1 MGVCSVFA
9 QEKDWVFWQ
18 GQFFQANADKANDHE
33 TAYFWR
39 TQEPHI
45 KEMRITAI
53 LPDYPWVKI
62 SSYKNRTV
70 ERCIT
75 CHDGISSVS
84 SSHPPEFGC
93 AICHG
98 GEPESVDKNQA
109 HATLIYDPQAGT
121 GKRNPSSLSVV
132 EQSCGQLYCHSGHIR
147 EDRNHI
153 QRLNKSMMNTLAG
166 MISGLRY
173 QWAGQSKKTARY
185 AKRAIS
191 DKDGNIPHEW
201 GALEKLDKLPYFSY
215 LDIPESDKNT
225 IQPIS
230 KHPSDRLLRQKCFQ
244 CHIDSPPP
252 PGQYRSQGCA
262 ACHFAYSKTG
272 LYEGNDP
279 TISKTQPGHAKLH
292 QIQALPKRKIC
303 VQCHQRFS
311 IQTLGNEPS
320 PVKNIIVGPIN
331 QNEEAKNTSEETL
344 QQQAEVEQQQVSEGF
359 SAMMNN
365 EELLTVESQKEDNK
379 SAEEEE
385 LPPVKNIIVGPI
397 NQNEEAKNTS
407 EETLQQQAE
416 VEQQQVSE
424 GFSAMMNNEE
434 LLTVESQKEDNKSAE
449 EEELSLFTGKGNV
462 QIDVHTARGLDCID
476 CHTQRDIMGDG
487 NLYSKQHQAVEIRCE
502 TCHGNDST
510 YPMISKVTELD
521 DAVIRLSKHYK
532 GKPNS
537 VGDWMAVSKRKKRM
551 TNVKVQ
557 NGKMV
562 TIGKRSGR
570 VYNIPL
576 LRNKQIHFIPQ
587 HQSRLECTACHSQSI
602 VECQSCHASMKLG
615 QVELKTS
622 ERTPI
627 KIQQPYLMIGPR
639 GKVAPMF
646 AQPERHF
653 SMLDEKGNPILA
665 LGSIGQNRG
674 KYQKWHFTNP
684 DTSSGSNLAYSLNPH
699 STGTKV
705 RSCESCHLSPE
716 TLGLGKGDLKIGAN
730 NTGKNDSLV
739 PLNRLDE
746 KTQASVFDPQA
757 KVSIRGEVLAGSHQL
772 KARPFNQKEIIRIL
786 RVGNC
791 IPCHDRYG
799 DRIYQ
804 DIKKSYAFA
813 STLEH
818 RQLREQILNSRQIQ
832 P

>member
-18 GQFFQANADKANDHE
+18 NQFFQANADKASDHE
-33 TAYFWR
+33 ATYFWE
-39 TQEPHI
+39 TQEPYI
-45 KEMRITAI
+45 KEIQVTAT

-109 HATLIYDPQAGT
+109 HATLIYAPQAGT

-331 QNEEAKNTSEETL
+331 QNEEAKNMPEETL
-344 QQQAEVEQQQVSEGF
+344 QQ
-359 SAMMNN
+359 
-365 EELLTVESQKEDNK
+365 
-379 SAEEEE
+379 EEE
-385 LPPVKNIIVGPI
+385 V
-397 NQNEEAKNTS
+397 Q
-407 EETLQQQAE
+407 
-416 VEQQQVSE
+416 QQQVSE

-622 ERTPI
+622 EKTPI

-730 NTGKNDSLV
+730 NTGKNDALV

>member
-1 MGVCSVFA
+1 
-9 QEKDWVFWQ
+9 
-18 GQFFQANADKANDHE
+18 
-33 TAYFWR
+33 
-39 TQEPHI
+39 
-45 KEMRITAI
+45 
-53 LPDYPWVKI
+53 
-62 SSYKNRTV
+62 
-70 ERCIT
+70 
-75 CHDGISSVS
+75 
-84 SSHPPEFGC
+84 
-93 AICHG
+93 
-98 GEPESVDKNQA
+98 
-109 HATLIYDPQAGT
+109 
-121 GKRNPSSLSVV
+121 
-132 EQSCGQLYCHSGHIR
+132 
-147 EDRNHI
+147 
-153 QRLNKSMMNTLAG
+153 MNTLAG

-262 ACHFAYSKTG
+262 ACHFSYSKTG

-331 QNEEAKNTSEETL
+331 QNEEAKNMPEETL
-344 QQQAEVEQQQVSEGF
+344 QQQ
-359 SAMMNN
+359 
-365 EELLTVESQKEDNK
+365 EE
-379 SAEEEE
+379 
-385 LPPVKNIIVGPI
+385 
-397 NQNEEAKNTS
+397 
-407 EETLQQQAE
+407 E

-622 ERTPI
+622 EKTPI

-665 LGSIGQNRG
+665 LGSIGQHRG

>member
-1 MGVCSVFA
+1 VLIFDTIHAPDSFVWFGWFLNFSLTSQQTTVFTLKKGLTVLLITLMGVCSVFA

-18 GQFFQANADKANDHE
+18 GKFFQANADKASDYE

-39 TQEPHI
+39 TQEPYI
-45 KEMRITAI
+45 KEMRVTAI

-62 SSYKNRTV
+62 SSYRNRKV

-75 CHDGISSVS
+75 CHDGISTIS

-93 AICHG
+93 VICHG

-132 EQSCGQLYCHSGHIR
+132 EKSCGQLYCHSGHTR

-173 QWAGQSKKTARY
+173 QWAGQSKKTANY

-191 DKDGNIPHEW
+191 DKDGNVPHEW
-201 GALEKLDKLPYFSY
+201 GALKKLDKLPYFSS
-215 LDIPESDKNT
+215 LDIPESEKNT

-262 ACHFAYSKTG
+262 ACHFSYSKIG

-320 PVKNIIVGPIN
+320 PVKNILVGPIN
-331 QNEEAKNTSEETL
+331 QNEETKNMSEETL
-344 QQQAEVEQQQVSEGF
+344 QQQEKVEQQQVSEGF
-359 SAMMNN
+359 ASMMNN
-365 EELLTVESQKEDNK
+365 EELLTMESQKEDNK
-379 SAEEEE
+379 SDEEE
-385 LPPVKNIIVGPI
+385 K
-397 NQNEEAKNTS
+397 
-407 EETLQQQAE
+407 
-416 VEQQQVSE
+416 
-424 GFSAMMNNEE
+424 
-434 LLTVESQKEDNKSAE
+434 
-449 EEELSLFTGKGNV
+449 LSLFTGKGNV
-462 QIDVHTARGLDCID
+462 QVDVHTARGLDCID

-537 VGDWMAVSKRKKRM
+537 VGDWMAVSERKQRM

-570 VYNIPL
+570 IYNIPL

-615 QVELKTS
+615 QVDLETS
-622 ERTPI
+622 ERAPI
-627 KIQQPYLMIGPR
+627 KIQQPSLMIGPR

-653 SMLDEKGNPILA
+653 SMLDEKGNAILA
-665 LGSIGQNRG
+665 LGSTGQQRG
-674 KYQKWHFTNP
+674 KYQEWHFTNP
-684 DTSSGSNLAYSLNPH
+684 NTSSGSNLAYSLNPH

-739 PLNRLDE
+739 SLNRLDE

-818 RQLREQILNSRQIQ
+818 RQLREQILNSKQIQ

>member
-18 GQFFQANADKANDHE
+18 GQFFQANADNASDYE

-75 CHDGISSVS
+75 CHDGISTVS

-132 EQSCGQLYCHSGHIR
+132 EKSCGQLYCHSGHIR

-201 GALEKLDKLPYFSY
+201 GALEKLDKLPYFSS

-262 ACHFAYSKTG
+262 ACHFTYSKTG
-272 LYEGNDP
+272 FYEGNDP

-331 QNEEAKNTSEETL
+331 QNEEAKNMPEETL
-344 QQQAEVEQQQVSEGF
+344 QQ
-359 SAMMNN
+359 
-365 EELLTVESQKEDNK
+365 
-379 SAEEEE
+379 EEE
-385 LPPVKNIIVGPI
+385 V
-397 NQNEEAKNTS
+397 Q
-407 EETLQQQAE
+407 
-416 VEQQQVSE
+416 QQQVSE

-587 HQSRLECTACHSQSI
+587 HQSRLECTACHSQW
-602 VECQSCHASMKLG
+602 VAGCQSCHASMKLG

-646 AQPERHF
+646 TQPERHF

-665 LGSIGQNRG
+665 LGPTGQHRG

-818 RQLREQILNSRQIQ
+818 RQLREKILNSRQIQ

>member
-18 GQFFQANADKANDHE
+18 GQFFQANADKASDYE

-53 LPDYPWVKI
+53 LPDYPWMKI

-75 CHDGISSVS
+75 CHDGISTVS

-93 AICHG
+93 TICHG

-121 GKRNPSSLSVV
+121 GKRNPSSLSVA
-132 EQSCGQLYCHSGHIR
+132 EKSCGQLYCHSGHIR

-262 ACHFAYSKTG
+262 ACHFSYSKMG

-331 QNEEAKNTSEETL
+331 QNEEAKNMPEENL
-344 QQQAEVEQQQVSEGF
+344 QQQEEVEQQQVGEGF
-359 SAMMNN
+359 S
-365 EELLTVESQKEDNK
+365 V
-379 SAEEEE
+379 
-385 LPPVKNIIVGPI
+385 
-397 NQNEEAKNTS
+397 
-407 EETLQQQAE
+407 
-416 VEQQQVSE
+416 
-424 GFSAMMNNEE
+424 MMNNEE

-462 QIDVHTARGLDCID
+462 QVDVHTARGLDCID

-537 VGDWMAVSKRKKRM
+537 VGDWMAVSERKKRM

-627 KIQQPYLMIGPR
+627 KIQQPSLMIGPR

-665 LGSIGQNRG
+665 LGSIGQHRG

-746 KTQASVFDPQA
+746 KTQASVFDPKA

-772 KARPFNQKEIIRIL
+772 KARPFNQKEIIKIL

-804 DIKKSYAFA
+804 DIKKSYDFA
-813 STLEH
+813 KTLEH

>member
-109 HATLIYDPQAGT
+109 HATLIYDPLAGT
-121 GKRNPSSLSVV
+121 GKRNPSSLNVV

-191 DKDGNIPHEW
+191 DKDGNVPHEW

-262 ACHFAYSKTG
+262 ACHFAYSKMG

-292 QIQALPKRKIC
+292 QIKALPKRKIC

-331 QNEEAKNTSEETL
+331 KNKEANNTSEETL

-359 SAMMNN
+359 S
-365 EELLTVESQKEDNK
+365 
-379 SAEEEE
+379 
-385 LPPVKNIIVGPI
+385 
-397 NQNEEAKNTS
+397 
-407 EETLQQQAE
+407 
-416 VEQQQVSE
+416 
-424 GFSAMMNNEE
+424 
-434 LLTVESQKEDNKSAE
+434 
-449 EEELSLFTGKGNV
+449 
-462 QIDVHTARGLDCID
+462 
-476 CHTQRDIMGDG
+476 
-487 NLYSKQHQAVEIRCE
+487 
-502 TCHGNDST
+502 
-510 YPMISKVTELD
+510 
-521 DAVIRLSKHYK
+521 
-532 GKPNS
+532 
-537 VGDWMAVSKRKKRM
+537 
-551 TNVKVQ
+551 
-557 NGKMV
+557 
-562 TIGKRSGR
+562 
-570 VYNIPL
+570 
-576 LRNKQIHFIPQ
+576 
-587 HQSRLECTACHSQSI
+587 
-602 VECQSCHASMKLG
+602 
-615 QVELKTS
+615 
-622 ERTPI
+622 
-627 KIQQPYLMIGPR
+627 
-639 GKVAPMF
+639 
-646 AQPERHF
+646 
-653 SMLDEKGNPILA
+653 
-665 LGSIGQNRG
+665 
-674 KYQKWHFTNP
+674 
-684 DTSSGSNLAYSLNPH
+684 
-699 STGTKV
+699 
-705 RSCESCHLSPE
+705 
-716 TLGLGKGDLKIGAN
+716 
-730 NTGKNDSLV
+730 
-739 PLNRLDE
+739 
-746 KTQASVFDPQA
+746 
-757 KVSIRGEVLAGSHQL
+757 
-772 KARPFNQKEIIRIL
+772 
-786 RVGNC
+786 
-791 IPCHDRYG
+791 
-799 DRIYQ
+799 
-804 DIKKSYAFA
+804 
-813 STLEH
+813 
-818 RQLREQILNSRQIQ
+818 
-832 P
+832 

>member
-18 GQFFQANADKANDHE
+18 GQFFQANADNASDYE

-75 CHDGISSVS
+75 CHDGISTVS

-132 EQSCGQLYCHSGHIR
+132 EKSCGQLYCHSGHIR

-201 GALEKLDKLPYFSY
+201 GALEKLDKLPYFSS

-331 QNEEAKNTSEETL
+331 QNEEAKNMPEETL
-344 QQQAEVEQQQVSEGF
+344 QQQAEVQ
-359 SAMMNN
+359 
-365 EELLTVESQKEDNK
+365 
-379 SAEEEE
+379 
-385 LPPVKNIIVGPI
+385 
-397 NQNEEAKNTS
+397 
-407 EETLQQQAE
+407 
-416 VEQQQVSE
+416 QQQVSE

-587 HQSRLECTACHSQSI
+587 HQSRLECTACHSQW
-602 VECQSCHASMKLG
+602 VAGCQSCHASMKLG

-646 AQPERHF
+646 TQPERHF

-665 LGSIGQNRG
+665 LGPTGQHRG

-730 NTGKNDSLV
+730 NTGKNDALV

-818 RQLREQILNSRQIQ
+818 RQLREKILNSRQIQ

>member
-1 MGVCSVFA
+1 VFTLKKGLTVLFITLMGVCSVFA

-18 GQFFQANADKANDHE
+18 NQFFQANADKASDHE
-33 TAYFWR
+33 ATYFWE
-39 TQEPHI
+39 TQEPYI
-45 KEMRITAI
+45 KEIQVTAT
-53 LPDYPWVKI
+53 LPDYPWVKV
-62 SSYKNRTV
+62 SGYRNRTV

-75 CHDGISSVS
+75 CHDGISAVS

-93 AICHG
+93 VICHG

-121 GKRNPSSLSVV
+121 GKRNPSSLNVV

-191 DKDGNIPHEW
+191 DEDGNVPHQW
-201 GALEKLDKLPYFSY
+201 GALEKLDKLPYFSS
-215 LDIPESDKNT
+215 LDIPESDEKT
-225 IQPIS
+225 IQHIS
-230 KHPSDRLLRQKCFQ
+230 KNPSDRLLRQKCFQ

-262 ACHFAYSKTG
+262 ACHFTYSKTG

-292 QIQALPKRKIC
+292 QIQALPKRRIC

-331 QNEEAKNTSEETL
+331 KNEEANNTSEETL

-359 SAMMNN
+359 S
-365 EELLTVESQKEDNK
+365 S
-379 SAEEEE
+379 
-385 LPPVKNIIVGPI
+385 
-397 NQNEEAKNTS
+397 
-407 EETLQQQAE
+407 
-416 VEQQQVSE
+416 
-424 GFSAMMNNEE
+424 MMNNEE

-502 TCHGNDST
+502 TCHGDDST
-510 YPMISKVTELD
+510 YPMISKVTELND
-521 DAVIRLSKHYK
+521 RVIRLSKHYK

-537 VGDWMAVSKRKKRM
+537 VGDWMAVSERKQRM

-562 TIGKRSGR
+562 TIGKQSGR

-576 LRNKQIHFIPQ
+576 LRDKQIHFIPQ
-587 HQSRLECTACHSQSI
+587 HQSRLECTACHSQW
-602 VECQSCHASMKLG
+602 VVGCQSCHASMKLG

-665 LGSIGQNRG
+665 LGSTGQHRG
-674 KYQKWHFTNP
+674 KYQEWHFTNP
-684 DTSSGSNLAYSLNPH
+684 NTSSGSNLVYSLNPH

-746 KTQASVFDPQA
+746 KTQASVFDPEA
-757 KVSIRGEVLAGSHQL
+757 KVSMRGEVLAGSHQL

-804 DIKKSYAFA
+804 DIKKSYAFE

-818 RQLREQILNSRQIQ
+818 RQLREQILNSRQMR

>member
-18 GQFFQANADKANDHE
+18 NQFFQANADKANDHE
-33 TAYFWR
+33 ATYFWK

-45 KEMRITAI
+45 KEIQVTAT
-53 LPDYPWVKI
+53 LPDYPWVKV
-62 SSYKNRTV
+62 SGYRNRTV

-75 CHDGISSVS
+75 CHDGISAVS

-93 AICHG
+93 VICHG
-98 GEPESVDKNQA
+98 GEPESIDKNQA

-121 GKRNPSSLSVV
+121 GKRNPSSLNVV
-132 EQSCGQLYCHSGHIR
+132 KQSCGQLYCHSGHIR
-147 EDRNHI
+147 EDRNHV

-173 QWAGQSKKTARY
+173 QWSGQSKKTAHY

-191 DKDGNIPHEW
+191 DKDGNVPHEW
-201 GALEKLDKLPYFSY
+201 GALEKLDKLPYFSP

-225 IQPIS
+225 IQLIS
-230 KHPSDRLLRQKCFQ
+230 KNPSDRLLRQKCFQ

-262 ACHFAYSKTG
+262 ACHFTYSKTG

-292 QIQALPKRKIC
+292 QIQALPKRRIC

-320 PVKNIIVGPIN
+320 PVKNIIVGPVN
-331 QNEEAKNTSEETL
+331 KNEEANNASEETL

-359 SAMMNN
+359 SSMMNN
-365 EELLTVESQKEDNK
+365 EELLIVESQKDDSK

-385 LPPVKNIIVGPI
+385 LP
-397 NQNEEAKNTS
+397 
-407 EETLQQQAE
+407 
-416 VEQQQVSE
+416 
-424 GFSAMMNNEE
+424 
-434 LLTVESQKEDNKSAE
+434 
-449 EEELSLFTGKGNV
+449 LFTGKGNV
-462 QIDVHTARGLDCID
+462 QVDVHTARGLDCID

-502 TCHGNDST
+502 TCHGDDST
-510 YPMISKVTELD
+510 YPMISKVAELND
-521 DAVIRLSKHYK
+521 RVIRLSKHYK

-537 VGDWMAVSKRKKRM
+537 VGDWMAVSERKQRM

-562 TIGKRSGR
+562 TIGKQSGR

-576 LRNKQIHFIPQ
+576 LRDKQIHFIPQ
-587 HQSRLECTACHSQSI
+587 HQSRLECTACHSQW
-602 VECQSCHASMKLG
+602 VVRCQSCHASMKLG

-665 LGSIGQNRG
+665 LGSTGQHRG
-674 KYQKWHFTNP
+674 KYQEWHFTNP
-684 DTSSGSNLAYSLNPH
+684 NTSSGSNLVYSLNPH

-746 KTQASVFDPQA
+746 KTQASVFDPEA

-804 DIKKSYAFA
+804 DINKSYAFEN
-813 STLEH
+813 TLEH
-818 RQLREQILNSRQIQ
+818 RQLREQILNSRQMR

>member
-1 MGVCSVFA
+1 VFTLKKGLTVLFITLMGVCSVFA

-18 GQFFQANADKANDHE
+18 NQFFQANADKANDHE
-33 TAYFWR
+33 ATYFWK

-45 KEMRITAI
+45 KEIQVTAT
-53 LPDYPWVKI
+53 LPDYPWVKV
-62 SSYKNRTV
+62 SGYRNRTV

-75 CHDGISSVS
+75 CHDGISAVS

-93 AICHG
+93 VICHG
-98 GEPESVDKNQA
+98 GEPESIDKNQA

-121 GKRNPSSLSVV
+121 GKRNPSSLNVV
-132 EQSCGQLYCHSGHIR
+132 KQSCGQLYCHSGHIR
-147 EDRNHI
+147 EDRNHV

-173 QWAGQSKKTARY
+173 QWSGQSKKTAHY

-191 DKDGNIPHEW
+191 DKDGNVPHEW
-201 GALEKLDKLPYFSY
+201 GALEKLDKLPYFSP

-225 IQPIS
+225 IQLIS
-230 KHPSDRLLRQKCFQ
+230 KNPSDRLLRQKCFQ

-262 ACHFAYSKTG
+262 ACHFTYSKTG

-292 QIQALPKRKIC
+292 QIQVLPKRRIC

-331 QNEEAKNTSEETL
+331 KNEEANNTSEKTL
-344 QQQAEVEQQQVSEGF
+344 QQQADVEQQQVSEGF
-359 SAMMNN
+359 SSMMNN
-365 EELLTVESQKEDNK
+365 EELLTVESQKDDNK

-385 LPPVKNIIVGPI
+385 LP
-397 NQNEEAKNTS
+397 
-407 EETLQQQAE
+407 
-416 VEQQQVSE
+416 
-424 GFSAMMNNEE
+424 
-434 LLTVESQKEDNKSAE
+434 
-449 EEELSLFTGKGNV
+449 LFTGKGNV
-462 QIDVHTARGLDCID
+462 QVDVHTARGLDCID

-502 TCHGNDST
+502 TCHGDDST
-510 YPMISKVTELD
+510 YPMISKVAELND
-521 DAVIRLSKHYK
+521 RVIRLSKHYK

-537 VGDWMAVSKRKKRM
+537 VGDWMAVSERKQRM

-562 TIGKRSGR
+562 TIGKQSGR

-576 LRNKQIHFIPQ
+576 LRDKQIHFIPQ
-587 HQSRLECTACHSQSI
+587 HQSRLECTACHSQW
-602 VECQSCHASMKLG
+602 VVRCQSCHASMKLG

-665 LGSIGQNRG
+665 LGSTGQHRG
-674 KYQKWHFTNP
+674 KYQEWHFTNP
-684 DTSSGSNLAYSLNPH
+684 NTSSGSNLVYSLNPH

-746 KTQASVFDPQA
+746 KTQASVFDPEA

-804 DIKKSYAFA
+804 DIKKSYAFE

-818 RQLREQILNSRQIQ
+818 RQLREQILNSRQMR

>member
-1 MGVCSVFA
+1 MFTFKKGLTVLFITLMGVCSVFA

-18 GQFFQANADKANDHE
+18 GQFFQANADNASDYE

-75 CHDGISSVS
+75 CHDGISTVS

-132 EQSCGQLYCHSGHIR
+132 EKSCGQLYCHSGHIR

-201 GALEKLDKLPYFSY
+201 GALEKLDKLPYFSS

-272 LYEGNDP
+272 FYEGNDP

-311 IQTLGNEPS
+311 IETLGNEPS
-320 PVKNIIVGPIN
+320 PVKNIILGPIN
-331 QNEEAKNTSEETL
+331 QNEEAKNMPEETL
-344 QQQAEVEQQQVSEGF
+344 QQQAEVQQQQVSEGF

-365 EELLTVESQKEDNK
+365 EELLTVESQKED
-379 SAEEEE
+379 S
-385 LPPVKNIIVGPI
+385 
-397 NQNEEAKNTS
+397 
-407 EETLQQQAE
+407 
-416 VEQQQVSE
+416 
-424 GFSAMMNNEE
+424 
-434 LLTVESQKEDNKSAE
+434 KSAE
-449 EEELSLFTGKGNV
+449 EEELSLFTRKGNV

-587 HQSRLECTACHSQSI
+587 HQSRLECTACHSQW
-602 VECQSCHASMKLG
+602 VAGCQSCHASMKLG

-646 AQPERHF
+646 TQPERHF

-665 LGSIGQNRG
+665 LGPTGQHRG

-730 NTGKNDSLV
+730 NTGKNDALV